1 MEKTFKKLLPA
12 LSAALLS
19 ILSYYFI
26 KGWYNIIP
34 WAIAAIIVGYLSQNR
49 RASIINGAVFG
60 YFLFLVYIL
69 LGYAGKTDTASI
81 LTFILFTLLF
91 SLVGSVAC
99 AAGAFVGN
107 LFKGK
112 VGKAV

>member
-1 MEKTFKKLLPA
+1 MEKPFKKLLPA
-12 LSAALLS
+12 ASAVLLS
-19 ILSYYFI
+19 ILSYYFV
-26 KGWYNIIP
+26 KGWYNVIP

-91 SLVGSVAC
+91 SLVGSIAC
-99 AAGAFVGN
+99 VAGAFVGN
-107 LFKGK
+107 LLNW
-112 VGKAV
+112 KAD